1 MNIFIDEF
9 IEWRLIEYLLCARY
23 CYNAEITSVEKKH
36 TKFLL
41 SNILYSSEIKKQN
54 IYILSV
60 VVSAMEKEQRC
71 VGG

>member
-1 MNIFIDEF
+1 MPGTAIM
-9 IEWRLIEYLLCARY
+9 LKLLQWK
-23 CYNAEITSVEKKH
+23 KKH